1 MKPFNIVYISIIDK
15 VTFVVKTEI
24 KAMMIT
30 YFYSNSMIYILVV
43 IET

>member
-1 MKPFNIVYISIIDK
+1 MKSFNIVYISIIDK
-15 VTFVVKTEI
+15 VAFVVKTEI
-24 KAMMIT
+24 KAINII